1 MSTKYLIT
9 LANGKTGFATAK
21 QLLEEGYPVRVFVRS
36 VNDKTKILQQLG
48 AEIALG
54 EFDNKED
61 LQKSLE
67 GINSVYYCYPYK
79 SGMLKDV
86 ALFIDIAK
94 EAKINSVVFMGQ
106 RIAEFA
112 DTGSAMT
119 NDIRKC
125 YELLQ
130 KSGLN
135 VVYFAP
141 GYFADNAFVVTEF
154 VLQLGLMPNPF
165 GNGQNPWISIND
177 MARCIVAL
185 LKNPTPYFGQKL
197 FPTGNKSISPKEM
210 AEIFSKVRGR
220 KVMKVN
226 IPDWLFFKA
235 GIMSGMDFGFD
246 KFAIVQST
254 FYNRQMQMGRFD
266 IEPTDIVK
274 KLTGREPEDFETIT
288 KQYFDNSSFK
298 RQTFSTWLKTFI
310 KFNKMPFTKVPN
322 KKEMLEINR

>member
-1 MSTKYLIT
+1 
-9 LANGKTGFATAK
+9 
-21 QLLEEGYPVRVFVRS
+21 
-36 VNDKTKILQQLG
+36 
-48 AEIALG
+48 
-54 EFDNKED
+54 
-61 LQKSLE
+61 
-67 GINSVYYCYPYK
+67 
-79 SGMLKDV
+79 
-86 ALFIDIAK
+86 
-94 EAKINSVVFMGQ
+94 
-106 RIAEFA
+106 
-112 DTGSAMT
+112 
-119 NDIRKC
+119 
-125 YELLQ
+125 
-130 KSGLN
+130 
-135 VVYFAP
+135 
-141 GYFADNAFVVTEF
+141 
-154 VLQLGLMPNPF
+154 
-165 GNGQNPWISIND
+165 
-177 MARCIVAL
+177 
-185 LKNPTPYFGQKL
+185 
-197 FPTGNKSISPKEM
+197 M

>member
-1 MSTKYLIT
+1 MKNKILIT
-9 LANGKTGFATAK
+9 LANGKTGFGTAK
-21 QLLEEGYPVRVFVRS
+21 QLLEEGYFVRVFVRS
-36 VNDKTKILQQLG
+36 INDTTKILQRLG

-54 EFDNKED
+54 EFGNKEQ
-61 LQKSLE
+61 LQKALE
-67 GINSVYYCYPYK
+67 GIQNVYYCYPYK
-79 SGMLKDV
+79 SGMAKDV
-86 ALFIDIAK
+86 ALFIDVAK
-94 EAKINSVVFMGQ
+94 NANINSVVFMGQ
-106 RIAEFA
+106 RIAEFD

-119 NDIRKC
+119 GDVRKS
-125 YELLQ
+125 YDLLQ

-141 GYFADNAFVVTEF
+141 GYFADNAFVITEF

-165 GNGQNPWISIND
+165 GNGRNPWISIDD
-177 MARCIVAL
+177 MVRCIAAL
-185 LKNPTPYFGQKL
+185 LKNPEPYFGQKL
-197 FPTGNKSISPKEM
+197 FPTGNKSISPTEM
-210 AEIFSKVRGR
+210 VHIFSKVRGK

-288 KQYFDNSSFK
+288 KQYFDNSPFK
-298 RQTFSTWLKTFI
+298 HRTFSTWLRTFI
-310 KFNKMPFTKVPN
+310 KFNKMPFTKVPS
-322 KKEMLEINR
+322 KQERAKINV